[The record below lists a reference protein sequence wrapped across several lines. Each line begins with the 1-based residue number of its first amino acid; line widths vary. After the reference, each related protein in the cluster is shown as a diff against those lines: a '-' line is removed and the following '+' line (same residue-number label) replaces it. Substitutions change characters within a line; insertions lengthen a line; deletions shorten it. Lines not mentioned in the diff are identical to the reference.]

1 MINSLFNFIKNSPSA
16 YHTVSYVRAILLERG
31 YKELF
36 EGDSWQI
43 EKGEGYFVTRG
54 GSSIIAFR
62 SVEDTTGYN
71 ICASHSDF
79 PAFRVKQN
87 PERKGAYITIDVER
101 YGGAILYSWFD
112 RPLSVAGRVML
123 RTKGGLQTR
132 LLNIDSDIATIPSL
146 AIHLN
151 KGVNES
157 FGPKLNVDLYPLYS
171 TGGKGS
177 FMSLVAS
184 ILGTEEENIVST
196 DLFVYNREEGRVIGG
211 EGEFILCPRLD
222 DLGCVYTSLCGFLD
236 AEPCSATPVLAIFDN
251 EEVGSSTRQGAAST
265 FLYDTLRRLSGSE
278 EEYLRLLPGSFMVSA
293 DNAHAKHPNHPE
305 MSDSQ
310 NAPVLGGGVVV
321 KFNASQ
327 RYATDS
333 ISHAVFCEICK
344 ERGVKTQTYYNRAD
358 LPGGSTL
365 GSISNT
371 KVSVP
376 TIDIGL
382 PQLAM
387 HSANE
392 TASTSD
398 VAALTEAL
406 TAFYS
411 TAIIQKGESI
421 ELKKS

>member
-1 MINSLFNFIKNSPSA
+1 MINGLFNFIKNSPSA
-16 YHTVSYVRAILLERG
+16 FHTVNTVRATLLEQG
-31 YKELF
+31 YRELC
-36 EGDSWQI
+36 EGDAWQI
-43 EKGEGYFVTRG
+43 EADHGYFVIRG
-54 GSSIIAFR
+54 GSSLIAFR
-62 SVEDTTGYN
+62 TVANTTGYN

-87 PERKGAYITIDVER
+87 GVRQGAYITIDVEK

-112 RPLSVAGRVML
+112 RPLSVAGRVTV
-123 RTKGGLQTR
+123 RTDKGLQTR
-132 LLNIDSDIATIPSL
+132 LVNIDSDIATIPSL

-151 KGVNES
+151 RGVNEG
-157 FGPKLNVDLYPLYS
+157 FAPKLNVDLYPLYS
-171 TGGKGS
+171 TQGKGS

-184 ILGTEEENIVST
+184 EIGANEEDIVST

-222 DLGCVYTSLCGFLD
+222 DLGCVCTSLSGFLD

-265 FLYDTLRRLSGSE
+265 FLYDTLCRLSGSE
-278 EEYLRLLPGSFMVSA
+278 EEYLRLLSGSFMVSA
-293 DNAHAKHPNHPE
+293 DNAHAKHPNHSE
-305 MSDSQ
+305 MSDSL
-310 NAPVLGGGVVV
+310 NAPMLGEGVVV

-333 ISHAVFCEICK
+333 ISHAVFAEICK
-344 ERGVKTQTYYNRAD
+344 EAGVKTQNYYNRAD

-365 GSISNT
+365 GSISDT

-376 TIDIGL
+376 TVDIGL

-392 TASTSD
+392 TAA
-398 VAALTEAL
+398 VADIAEMTEAL

-411 TAIIQKGESI
+411 TAIIQKGDTI
-421 ELKKS
+421 ELK